1 MGLKRTVDPAAV
13 AVSLTRAKKQVE
25 LLETESAHDAHL
37 NALIGAATEHVEQY
51 TRRSLIT
58 QTWRLTLD
66 AFPCEIILPRPPV
79 QSVNSITYVDDD
91 GATQTLSSSLYQ
103 VCLESSPA
111 RIVPAYNEVWP
122 TVRNIPEAVQVT
134 YVAGYGAASTNVPE
148 QFKQVILLLVGHW
161 FEHREAI
168 VSGTSAAEVPLG
180 AIHLMDRLQVG
191 TRLGTTGVTM

>member
-1 MGLKRTVDPAAV
+1 MGLKRTVDPTVMATT
-13 AVSLTRAKKQVE
+13 LKRAKKQVE
-25 LLETESAHDAHL
+25 LLETEDAHDAHL
-37 NALIGAATEHVEQY
+37 TALIGAATEHVEQY
-51 TRRSLIT
+51 TRRALIT

-66 AFPCEIILPRPPV
+66 RFPCEIVLPRPPV
-79 QSVNSITYVDDD
+79 QSVSSITYVDDD

-103 VCLESSPA
+103 TCLESSPA

-134 YVAGYGAASTNVPE
+134 YVAGYGAAATDIPE
-148 QFKQVILLLVGHW
+148 QFQQIILLLVGHW